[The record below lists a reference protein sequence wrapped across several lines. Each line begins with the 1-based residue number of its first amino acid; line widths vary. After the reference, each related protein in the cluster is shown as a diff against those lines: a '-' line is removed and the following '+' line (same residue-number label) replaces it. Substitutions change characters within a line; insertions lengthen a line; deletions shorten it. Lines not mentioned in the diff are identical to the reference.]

1 MGLGHQCANIDR
13 FVSCFLAQNS
23 IMRGLCQT
31 NHSAEVSMGLCFERE
46 GGREGEER
54 ELELGGGGGEGEER
68 ELELGGGGGREG
80 GERELE
86 LGGGGGGGRGEG
98 ARARRRGG
106 RERRGS

>member
-54 ELELGGGGGEGEER
+54 ELELGGGGG
-68 ELELGGGGGREG
+68 
-80 GERELE
+80 
-86 LGGGGGGGRGEG
+86 GGRGEG

-106 RERRGS
+106 EGREGRGS